1 MLRQF
6 KTVTQMCVE
15 MIMELQQENK
25 RLKEHYHVHGK
36 CSLTLD
42 NANAQCEQEE
52 VTAFIWSS
60 ES

>member
-1 MLRQF
+1 
-6 KTVTQMCVE
+6 
-15 MIMELQQENK
+15 MELQQENK